1 MCTCRGK
8 LSEGLNFKG
17 NLARACFVVGIPYLL
32 VNDARVILKKDYLD
46 GKCSC
51 ASQQSYMAAEAVTG
65 TSWYKISA
73 IKEVNQIIG
82 RCIRDLEDYACIFLV
97 DERYKDDSHLNLL

>member
-1 MCTCRGK
+1 
-8 LSEGLNFKG
+8 
-17 NLARACFVVGIPYLL
+17 
-32 VNDARVILKKDYLD
+32 
-46 GKCSC
+46 
-51 ASQQSYMAAEAVTG
+51 MAAEAVTG